1 MKRLL
6 ALALGL
12 LLACIPL
19 AGCGEEKTGQK
30 LVDQFTESVFYDPD
44 EGELRF
50 TVPKDTPADGVWTI
64 LCSGRLRMG
73 DDFMSWHGFQDV
85 TDWEP
90 GKTYTEALAPD
101 AVDSL
106 TIDATLTTSESG
118 QYGVTI
124 ELLSDGSMMA
134 VNRVEQ

>member
-6 ALALGL
+6 ALALSL
-12 LLACIPL
+12 LLICAPL
-19 AGCGEEKTGQK
+19 AGCGEGKTGQK
-30 LVDQFTESVFYDPD
+30 LVDQFTESVSYDPHT
-44 EGELRF
+44 GELRF
-50 TVPKDTPADGVWTI
+50 TVPKDTPAGGTWDI
-64 LCSGRLRMG
+64 LCSGRVRMG
-73 DDFMSWHGFQDV
+73 DGFMSWHGFESV
-85 TDWEP
+85 TGWEP

-106 TIDATLTTSESG
+106 TIDATLTTSENA

-134 VNRVEQ
+134 IGRVEQ